1 VGSSKTVLW
10 QFECVIGPSAGPM
23 PRLGPEGP
31 SASRCHVAA
40 CMTQWRCCDT
50 TICRG
55 GPVGASQNRRPQE
68 ATTTTTR
75 YNDVV
80 GCSADVIDLTIG
92 CAGLFSMSWES
103 GQLWRIAAVF
113 SALQTLLRHGQRLS
127 MNHAAPSLPPAASN
141 HTLMIGEKLRLSKLC
156 YDRSLSKYLTQC
168 GYTKG

>member
-1 VGSSKTVLW
+1 
-10 QFECVIGPSAGPM
+10 M
-23 PRLGPEGP
+23 PRLGPRRSERISLP
-31 SASRCHVAA
+31 MWRV
-40 CMTQWRCCDT
+40 MTQWRCCDT

-75 YNDVV
+75 HNDVV

-92 CAGLFSMSWES
+92 CAWLFSMSWES

-141 HTLMIGEKLRLSKLC
+141 HTLTIGEKLRLSKLC
-156 YDRSLSKYLTQC
+156 YDRSLSKYLPQC